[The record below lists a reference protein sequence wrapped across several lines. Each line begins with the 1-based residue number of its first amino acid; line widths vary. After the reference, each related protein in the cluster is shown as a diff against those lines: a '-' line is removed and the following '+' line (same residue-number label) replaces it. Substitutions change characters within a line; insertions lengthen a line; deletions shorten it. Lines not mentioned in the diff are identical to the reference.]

1 MNGLKNVL
9 WSHIYCINCIGEKG
23 WGIIRKIT
31 GVRINNVV
39 SEKVFF
45 VVTSYVRFALS
56 CFIYEKMKFK
66 VIVYVALQLEFDREE
81 VYVELTKERCLSYWI
96 SKLKEIVIFK

>member
-23 WGIIRKIT
+23 WGIIGKIT
-31 GVRINNVV
+31 GVV

-96 SKLKEIVIFK
+96 SKLKERVIFK